1 MDDVTSRSSPEL
13 DPLLAPP
20 TRSRKGAVLVGV
32 LLLALVLVW
41 FWARGSAEPNAVA
54 YQEVAVERGDIE
66 ASVTATGTLSALVTV
81 DVGSQISG
89 RIQALYAD
97 FNSRVEAG
105 QRIAKIDPAL
115 FEAAVE
121 RAQANVAAAEA
132 SIKRAE
138 VQATDA
144 RRQAERT
151 ETLITRGLIARSER
165 DTAATAAATA
175 EADLTAARASALQA
189 RASLREARANLE
201 YTDILSPTEGVV
213 ISRSVNVGQT
223 VAASLQAPVLFT
235 IAQDLRQMQVNT
247 SVAEADIGRLRD
259 GMAVYFTVDAY
270 PGERFEGQV
279 RQIRNAATVNLNVV
293 TYDAVIDVDNPALKL
308 KPGMEQAAAF
318 LEPRRYA
325 AMLGATTEFNKME
338 GVAADDRKKNLY
350 VAMSYIEKGMTKDET
365 GPRDDIQVA
374 KLKAAAAAL
383 AALLD
388 AETSIVEK
396 PDAVDAARIKGV
408 AIRTPL
414 LNFPVLDERLGA
426 RVFLKAETLQRTGSF
441 KFRGAYNKI
450 SSIPADK
457 KHGGVVAYSSGNH
470 AQGVAHA
477 AALCGVRSV
486 IVMPSDAPKAKRER
500 TKAFGAEVVLYD
512 RDREDRAAIARRVSE
527 ERGAILV
534 PPFDDPLIIAGQGTA
549 GREICE
555 DLGALGVKPD
565 MAVIGASGRM
575 GSQACQAV
583 EAADGL
589 ELVGRFDDGDDLGAV
604 QPAHSSSSCPKGSG
618 PSPGS
623 QLCPGTPQPSALT
636 ALRAFFSISC
646 EETPSRSV
654 SEIAPSISMNSNT
667 PDRPR

>member
-138 VQATDA
+138 VQAADA

-165 DTAATAAATA
+165 DTAATAAAAA

-308 KPGMEQAAAF
+308 KPGMTANVRFIIDA
-318 LEPRRYA
+318 
-325 AMLGATTEFNKME
+325 
-338 GVAADDRKKNLY
+338 
-350 VAMSYIEKGMTKDET
+350 
-365 GPRDDIQVA
+365 RDDV
-374 KLKAAAAAL
+374 LRVPAAAL
-383 AALLD
+383 RFRPASG
-388 AETSIVEK
+388 ETPRPVRVPDGASSSDRSASRG
-396 PDAVDAARIKGV
+396 DAVWVLREGRPQRV
-408 AIRTPL
+408 
-414 LNFPVLDERLGA
+414 PVNTGLSDGLHVELTGNELA
-426 RVFLKAETLQRTGSF
+426 EGDRVIT
-441 KFRGAYNKI
+441 
-450 SSIPADK
+450 
-457 KHGGVVAYSSGNH
+457 
-470 AQGVAHA
+470 
-477 AALCGVRSV
+477 
-486 IVMPSDAPKAKRER
+486 
-500 TKAFGAEVVLYD
+500 
-512 RDREDRAAIARRVSE
+512 
-527 ERGAILV
+527 
-534 PPFDDPLIIAGQGTA
+534 GTA
-549 GREICE
+549 GAQ
-555 DLGALGVKPD
+555 D
-565 MAVIGASGRM
+565 S
-575 GSQACQAV
+575 
-583 EAADGL
+583 
-589 ELVGRFDDGDDLGAV
+589 
-604 QPAHSSSSCPKGSG
+604 GSG
-618 PSPGS
+618 GARRFRM
-623 QLCPGTPQPSALT
+623 L
-636 ALRAFFSISC
+636 
-646 EETPSRSV
+646 
-654 SEIAPSISMNSNT
+654 
-667 PDRPR
+667 